1 MSKVNAI
8 HDKRH
13 TRKFYEPLSA
23 PMTIKC
29 QIICGTMTKIIE
41 WFPTC
46 RYFYRMEQLLEDL
59 RKSGLTLDQ
68 IKEVFT
74 IISKWT
80 NTNYPVMG
88 TLVENILRRNRLI

>member
-1 MSKVNAI
+1 
-8 HDKRH
+8 
-13 TRKFYEPLSA
+13 
-23 PMTIKC
+23 
-29 QIICGTMTKIIE
+29 MTKIIE

-46 RYFYRMEQLLEDL
+46 RYFYQMEQLIQDL
-59 RKSGLTLDQ
+59 QNSGLTQDQ

-88 TLVENILRRNRLI
+88 TLVENIFRRNHLI